1 MSKKFIQFV
10 DGPNLNMLGEREPE
24 IYGSMTLD
32 EVHKTVKNYIAQ
44 NYKEID
50 VNFFQS
56 NSEGDIVDCIQK
68 SKNNASGLI
77 INGGGFSHTS
87 VAILDALLTIE
98 IPKIEIHL
106 SNLFRREDFRHH
118 SYISKGVHGVIC
130 GFGPNSYVLAVEG
143 MVKLI

>member
-1 MSKKFIQFV
+1 MKKVI
-10 DGPNLNMLGEREPE
+10 DILNGPNLNLLGEREPE

-32 EVHKTVKNYIAQ
+32 EVHKIVKGHIAI

-56 NSEGDIVDCIQK
+56 NSEGDIVDCIQE
-68 SKNNASGLI
+68 SKNTASGLI

-130 GFGPNSYVLAVEG
+130 GFGANSYVLAVEG

>member
-68 SKNNASGLI
+68 SKNAASGLI

-118 SYISKGVHGVIC
+118 SYISKGVDGVIC

>member
-1 MSKKFIQFV
+1 M
-10 DGPNLNMLGEREPE
+10 P
-24 IYGSMTLD
+24 IYNAPVEEMMFLFD
-32 EVHKTVKNYIAQ
+32 HLKDNK

-68 SKNNASGLI
+68 SKNTANGLI

-98 IPKIEIHL
+98 IP
-106 SNLFRREDFRHH
+106 N
-118 SYISKGVHGVIC
+118 
-130 GFGPNSYVLAVEG
+130 
-143 MVKLI
+143 

>member
-56 NSEGDIVDCIQK
+56 NSEGDIVNCIQK
-68 SKNNASGLI
+68 SKSNASGLV

-118 SYISKGVHGVIC
+118 SYISRGVNGVIC

>member
-32 EVHKTVKNYIAQ
+32 EVHKNVRDYIAQ

-56 NSEGDIVDCIQK
+56 NSEGDIVDC
-68 SKNNASGLI
+68 LLY
-77 INGGGFSHTS
+77 TS
-87 VAILDALLTIE
+87 PSPRD
-98 IPKIEIHL
+98 
-106 SNLFRREDFRHH
+106 
-118 SYISKGVHGVIC
+118 
-130 GFGPNSYVLAVEG
+130 VEESR
-143 MVKLI
+143 MPSSA

>member
-1 MSKKFIQFV
+1 MEKKIIQFI

-24 IYGSMTLD
+24 IYGSMSLED
-32 EVHKTVKNYIAQ
+32 IHNSVKNYI
-44 NYKEID
+44 NDKNLKID

-68 SKNNASGLI
+68 SKNTASGLI

-143 MVKLI
+143 MVNLI